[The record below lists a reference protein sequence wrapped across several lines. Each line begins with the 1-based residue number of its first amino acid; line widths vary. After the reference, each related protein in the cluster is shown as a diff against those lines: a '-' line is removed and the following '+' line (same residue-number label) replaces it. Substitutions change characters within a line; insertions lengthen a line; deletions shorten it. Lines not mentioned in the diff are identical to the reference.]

1 MVQNSRYKILSKSD
15 LNLVYEN
22 LFKHTFPHVH
32 DHKLITRC
40 RCKFKYNNCPY
51 TKTRKAVGN
60 AASTAAA
67 FKLFLH

>member
-1 MVQNSRYKILSKSD
+1 MVQSTRYKILSRSD
-15 LNLVYEN
+15 LNLVYEK

-32 DHKLITRC
+32 DHKLITRYC
-40 RCKFKYNNCPY
+40 CKFKYNNCPY

-60 AASTAAA
+60 APSTAAV